1 MKAYKHHIFSPYRVC
16 PIGAHVDHQHGL
28 VTGFA
33 IDKGVDLFF
42 DVREDTLVKLSSET
56 FGGELEFDITVPAQV
71 RQKQWGD
78 YARGA
83 KYALQKRFRLTR
95 GIEGVIR
102 GSLPVGGLSSSAA
115 VLIAYVMAFARAN
128 GIELQPF
135 EVAQI
140 ASEAEREY
148 IGLNNGLLDQACI
161 ALGRRDGL
169 LFLDCDSNEY
179 RVIARNPDM
188 PPFEIGIFFSGLTRG
203 IEGVIRGSLPVGGLS
218 SSAAVLIAYVLAFA
232 RANGIELQPFEVAQI
247 ASEAEREYIGLN
259 NGLLDQA
266 CIALGR
272 RDGLLFLDCDSNEYR
287 VIARNPDMPPFEI
300 GIFFSGL
307 TRSLVNSDYNLRV
320 FECKTAA
327 WNMLAYMDQPLKPFD
342 KTFLRDIPKAVFE
355 KTRIAMPQR
364 FARRAEHFYSEYR
377 RVRQGVTAW
386 ETGNL
391 KLFGKLCFDSCESSI
406 HNYEC
411 GSPELIGIYEIL
423 RSLPGVY
430 GGRFSGAGFKGAVI
444 ALVDPAHK
452 EDVERELTRRYLEEF
467 PEYEKTF
474 KVFWVQP
481 DDGARFV

>member
-1 MKAYKHHIFSPYRVC
+1 MQHHIFSPYRVC
-16 PIGAHVDHQHGL
+16 PLGAHVDHQHGL

-33 IDKGVDLFF
+33 IDKGVDLWF
-42 DVREDTLVKLSSET
+42 DIRDDGHVHLESKTFEGIVDFDIDAPSQVRE
-56 FGGELEFDITVPAQV
+56 
-71 RQKQWGD
+71 RHWGD

-83 KYALQKRFRLTR
+83 KYALKKRFELKR
-95 GIEGVIR
+95 GITGVIQ

-115 VLIAYVMAFARAN
+115 VLIAYVMAFAKAN
-128 GIELQPF
+128 DITLQPF
-135 EVAQI
+135 EVVKI

-161 ALGRRDGL
+161 ALGKKDQL

-179 RVIARNPDM
+179 RLI
-188 PPFEIGIFFSGLTRG
+188 PF
-203 IEGVIRGSLPVGGLS
+203 GGQQQSTENSQLS
-218 SSAAVLIAYVLAFA
+218 IINSQL
-232 RANGIELQPFEVAQI
+232 
-247 ASEAEREYIGLN
+247 
-259 NGLLDQA
+259 
-266 CIALGR
+266 
-272 RDGLLFLDCDSNEYR
+272 
-287 VIARNPDMPPFEI
+287 PFEI

-320 FECKTAA
+320 YECKTAA
-327 WNMLAYMDQPLKPFD
+327 WNMLAYTEQPLKTFD
-342 KTFLRDIPKAVFE
+342 KTFLRDIPKATFD
-355 KTRIAMPQR
+355 KTRIAMPAR

-391 KLFGKLCFDSCESSI
+391 KLFGKLSFDSCDSSI

-411 GSPELIGIYEIL
+411 CSPELIAIYEIM

-430 GGRFSGAGFKGAVI
+430 GGRFSGAGFKGACI

-452 EDVERELTRRYLEEF
+452 AEIEKVLTERYLEQF
-467 PEYEKTF
+467 PEYERTF
-474 KVFWVQP
+474 QVFWVKP

>member
-1 MKAYKHHIFSPYRVC
+1 MC
-16 PIGAHVDHQHGL
+16 PLGAHVDHQHGL

-33 IDKGVDLFF
+33 INKGVDLWF
-42 DVREDTLVKLSSET
+42 DVNDNSHVHLESKT
-56 FGGELEFDITVPAQV
+56 FEGIVDFEIDAPSQV
-71 RQKQWGD
+71 RERHWGD

-83 KYALQKRFRLTR
+83 KFALRKRFELKH
-95 GIEGVIR
+95 GINGVIQ

-115 VLIAYVMAFARAN
+115 VLIAYVMAFAKAN
-128 GIELQPF
+128 DITLQPF
-135 EVAQI
+135 EVVKI

-161 ALGRRDGL
+161 ALSKKNQL

-179 RVIARNPDM
+179 RVI
-188 PPFEIGIFFSGLTRG
+188 PFGGQRSNV
-203 IEGVIRGSLPVGGLS
+203 EGQKSAIDLS
-218 SSAAVLIAYVLAFA
+218 PQSSDL
-232 RANGIELQPFEVAQI
+232 
-247 ASEAEREYIGLN
+247 
-259 NGLLDQA
+259 
-266 CIALGR
+266 
-272 RDGLLFLDCDSNEYR
+272 
-287 VIARNPDMPPFEI
+287 PFEI

-320 FECKTAA
+320 YECKTAA
-327 WNMLAYMDQPLKPFD
+327 WNMLAYTEQPLKTFD
-342 KTFLRDIPKAVFE
+342 KTFLRDIPKATFD
-355 KTRIAMPQR
+355 KTRIAMPAR

-391 KLFGKLCFDSCESSI
+391 KLFGKLSFDSCESSI

-411 GSPELIGIYEIL
+411 GSPELIAIYEIM

-430 GGRFSGAGFKGAVI
+430 GGRFSGAGFKGACI

-452 EDVERELTRRYLEEF
+452 ADIEKVLTERYLAQF
-467 PEYEKTF
+467 PEYERTF
-474 KVFWVQP
+474 QVFWVRP

>member
-115 VLIAYVMAFARAN
+115 VLIAYVM
-128 GIELQPF
+128 
-135 EVAQI
+135 
-140 ASEAEREY
+140 
-148 IGLNNGLLDQACI
+148 
-161 ALGRRDGL
+161 
-169 LFLDCDSNEY
+169 
-179 RVIARNPDM
+179 
-188 PPFEIGIFFSGLTRG
+188 
-203 IEGVIRGSLPVGGLS
+203 
-218 SSAAVLIAYVLAFA
+218 AFA

-452 EDVERELTRRYLEEF
+452 EDVQRELTRRYLEEF